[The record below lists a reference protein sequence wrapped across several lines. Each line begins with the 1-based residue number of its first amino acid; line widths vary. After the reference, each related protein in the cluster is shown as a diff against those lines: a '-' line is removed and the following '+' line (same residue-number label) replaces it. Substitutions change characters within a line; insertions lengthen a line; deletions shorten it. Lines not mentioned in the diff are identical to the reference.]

1 MNIVDL
7 TDDDPEELSVGVSE
21 GVGTGVL
28 SSHPLTHSHTHS
40 HNSAPAVHNQMW
52 PQLASG
58 APPSLPHSHTHSL
71 PPPLSMNVPTAATT
85 AASRFT
91 AGPYALDQAKNFSNP
106 FHGVHVSASSS
117 ASASVSVSASGS
129 GVSVSTGPWPTIRF
143 SLINTK
149 EFTAKASSTVSKK
162 VSFKV

>member
-40 HNSAPAVHNQMW
+40 
-52 PQLASG
+52 
-58 APPSLPHSHTHSL
+58 L
-71 PPPLSMNVPTAATT
+71 PPLLSMNVPTAATT